1 VYVYSTQ
8 TTNNLTSLIALV
20 TGQLTDM
27 PTHGL
32 FSLHTGQVTDWKL
45 AG

>member
-8 TTNNLTSLIALV
+8 TTNNLTSLFALV